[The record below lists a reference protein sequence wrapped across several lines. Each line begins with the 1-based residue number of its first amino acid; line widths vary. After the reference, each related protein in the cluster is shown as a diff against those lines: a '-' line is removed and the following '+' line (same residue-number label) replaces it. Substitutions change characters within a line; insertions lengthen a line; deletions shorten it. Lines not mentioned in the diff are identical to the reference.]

1 MSKEPATEP
10 SDRDRAAQESVE
22 LTVLARMA
30 GVRTVH
36 VRRYLEFGLLEPE
49 KPRPTAPAPGPAAR
63 FNPTTAARVARAE
76 RLRRDLNL
84 NYAGAVL
91 VVELLDRIN
100 ELEAG
105 LPARRSTSARTGG

>member
-1 MSKEPATEP
+1 MSKEPATGPGDHDPPGEEP
-10 SDRDRAAQESVE
+10 VE

-30 GVRTVH
+30 GVRIVH

-49 KPRPTAPAPGPAAR
+49 KPPPTAPAPSAR
-63 FNPTTAARVARAE
+63 FDPTGAARVARAE

-91 VVELLDRIN
+91 VVELLDRIS
-100 ELEAG
+100 ELEASVPRS
-105 LPARRSTSARTGG
+105 PAG

>member
-1 MSKEPATEP
+1 
-10 SDRDRAAQESVE
+10 
-22 LTVLARMA
+22 MA

-49 KPRPTAPAPGPAAR
+49 KPPTAPASSAR
-63 FNPTTAARVARAE
+63 FDPITAARVARAE

-91 VVELLDRIN
+91 VVELLDRIS

-105 LPARRSTSARTGG
+105 LPAHRSTSARTGG

>member
-1 MSKEPATEP
+1 MSKDRVTDP
-10 SDRDRAAQESVE
+10 SDRDPPEESVE

-36 VRRYLEFGLLEPE
+36 VRRYLEFGLLETKKTRPNALT
-49 KPRPTAPAPGPAAR
+49 PRPR
-63 FNPTTAARVARAE
+63 FDPTSAARVARAE

-91 VVELLDRIN
+91 VVELLDRIS
-100 ELEAG
+100 ELEARY
-105 LPARRSTSARTGG
+105 PRSPR

>member
-1 MSKEPATEP
+1 MSKEPATGAG
-10 SDRDRAAQESVE
+10 DRDSAAEEPVE

-36 VRRYLEFGLLEPE
+36 VRRYVEFGLLEP
-49 KPRPTAPAPGPAAR
+49 KQPRPTAPEPVAR
-63 FNPTTAARVARAE
+63 FDPTSAARVARAE

-91 VVELLDRIN
+91 VVELLDRIS
-100 ELEAG
+100 ELEAR
-105 LPARRSTSARTGG
+105 LPRSPAD

>member
-1 MSKEPATEP
+1 MSKEASRGP
-10 SDRDRAAQESVE
+10 SDREPAGEGPVE

-49 KPRPTAPAPGPAAR
+49 KPRPTAPAPSARFDATSAAR
-63 FNPTTAARVARAE
+63 LARAE

-91 VVELLDRIN
+91 VVELLDRIS
-100 ELEAG
+100 ELEARIPRS
-105 LPARRSTSARTGG
+105 PAD

>member
-1 MSKEPATEP
+1 MSKEPESGP
-10 SDRDRAAQESVE
+10 NDRDSAGEEPVE

-49 KPRPTAPAPGPAAR
+49 KPRPTAPPARSAR
-63 FNPTTAARVARAE
+63 YEATSAARVARAE

-91 VVELLDRIN
+91 VIELLDRIS
-100 ELEAG
+100 ELEAR
-105 LPARRSTSARTGG
+105 LPRSPAD

>member
-1 MSKEPATEP
+1 
-10 SDRDRAAQESVE
+10 
-22 LTVLARMA
+22 MA

-36 VRRYLEFGLLEPE
+36 VRRYLEFGLLEPA
-49 KPRPTAPAPGPAAR
+49 KPPPTAPMPSAR
-63 FNPTTAARVARAE
+63 FNPNTAARVARAE

-91 VVELLDRIN
+91 VVELLDRIS

-105 LPARRSTSARTGG
+105 LPAHRSTSARTGG